1 VSKTP
6 LIESLSSDVG
16 TSDLGTRDL
25 STSDLS
31 APRPDAFAASR
42 RYAWYVVGVLT
53 LTQVVSYIDRF
64 LPSLLVA
71 SIKRDLQLS
80 DFQVGLLLGPAFG
93 IFYVLV
99 GLPIGWLADRI
110 PRRAILATGISLW
123 CAMTATAALTRSFI
137 PLFCTRLGVGLGEAA
152 VAPCSISLIN
162 DYFPRSRRARAIS
175 VFMAGTFIG
184 AGSAFLFGGPIVH
197 AIAQL
202 PPFHLPGLGEM
213 RPWQMAFA
221 LVGLPGFALSALMFT
236 IREPARQDQVK
247 SGLRTDAAGR
257 ASLGAALGYIG
268 KRWRAF
274 GTLFLASAAVVS
286 MGSLAFWN
294 VALFGRTWGWDVRD
308 VGIATGTLFFVGGP
322 IGTALAVR
330 LMNRWLAEGRADA
343 TVRALWVG
351 LCFAVPGFALYP
363 LMPSAELA
371 VAVLLFAFI
380 GQAIA
385 TAAGPASLA
394 LIAPGQIKSQAVA
407 TYYLILGVFGQL
419 LGPPPVGLMTDLFG
433 DPAMLRYAMT
443 IEAAVMGL
451 TALVLVA
458 LGMKYYRRAAVEL
471 EELVGTTQD
480 RDVAHG

>member
-1 VSKTP
+1 MVSTTP
-6 LIESLSSDVG
+6 LSASVSSH
-16 TSDLGTRDL
+16 L
-25 STSDLS
+25 
-31 APRPDAFAASR
+31 DAGGFDGHATSR
-42 RYAWYVVGVLT
+42 RYAWYVVGLLT
-53 LTQVVSYIDRF
+53 LTQIVSYIDRF

-71 SIKRDLQLS
+71 SIKQDLALS

-110 PRRAILATGISLW
+110 HRRSILAAGIALW

-162 DYFPRSRRARAIS
+162 DYFPRSKRARAIS
-175 VFMAGTFIG
+175 LFMAGTFLG

-202 PPFHLPGLGEM
+202 RPFELPGFGEM

-236 IREPARQDQVK
+236 IREPLRQDQVK
-247 SGLRTDAAGR
+247 SGLRTDAAGH
-257 ASLGAALGYIG
+257 ASLGAALGYIRQ
-268 KRWRAF
+268 RWRAF
-274 GTLFLASAAVVS
+274 GTLFLASSAVVS

-308 VGIATGTLFFVGGP
+308 VGIATGTLFFIGGP
-322 IGTALAVR
+322 IGTVIAVR
-330 LMNRWLAEGRADA
+330 LMNRWLAAGRPDA
-343 TVRALWVG
+343 TLRALWVG

-371 VAVLLFAFI
+371 VFVLLFAFI

-385 TAAGPASLA
+385 TAAGPSSLS

-407 TYYLILGVFGQL
+407 TYYLVLGVFGQL

-433 DPAMLRYAMT
+433 DPGKLRYAMS
-443 IEAAVMGL
+443 IEASVMGL

-458 LGMKYYRRAAVEL
+458 LGMKYFRRAAVEL
-471 EELVGTTQD
+471 EELVGNTQTKA
-480 RDVAHG
+480 VAHA